1 MERLRRLKIALA
13 SALVFGAALVV
24 VACGS
29 SDSSDSDSSSSSSSS
44 NVPAAVAADQKALM
58 AAEGVGYKSPP
69 TSGPKPTAGKKIWV
83 LSCSQSIPS
92 CSYPAAETVAA
103 AKAMGWSA
111 TLYDTKLDPAR
122 ITEGYRQ
129 AVAAGADGIASYSL
143 DCSISKAGL
152 IAAKDANIPTVAAEA
167 LDDCGEVLFS
177 DIVSY
182 TQGDFPVWWT
192 AYGAAQATNVIV
204 GTDAKAKV
212 ITINQVDFPMM
223 MPTLA
228 GFKAELK
235 KSCTGCEVVQDVQFT
250 VPDIGPKL
258 QEKVQQALVKNPDAN
273 AIYVVYDMLALGPE
287 GAIRTSGRSKD
298 IFVAMAEGQA
308 STMTALRSGA
318 MIGAGVG
325 IPQGWEAYATV
336 DTLNRIMNGEEQ
348 APSGMGLQ
356 SYDKTTN
363 TPSEGRWEPPIDYKS
378 VYETTWGAG

>member
-1 MERLRRLKIALA
+1 MAEFRSFKLVSA
-13 SALVFGAALVV
+13 SVCAVAVAV
-24 VACGS
+24 VAVGCG
-29 SDSSDSDSSSSSSSS
+29 SSSSSSTDSTSS
-44 NVPAAVAADQKALM
+44 SAVPAAVTSDQAALM
-58 AAEGVGYKSPP
+58 SAEGIGYESPP
-69 TSGPKPTAGKKIWV
+69 TSGPKPQSGKKIWV

-92 CSYPAAETVAA
+92 CSYPAAETVEA
-103 AKAMGWSA
+103 AKALGWSA
-111 TLYDTKLDPAR
+111 TVYDTKLDPSR

-182 TQGDFPVWWT
+182 TQGGFPVWWT
-192 AYGAAQATNVIV
+192 KFGAAQATNVIA

-223 MPTLA
+223 MPTLK

-235 KSCTGCEVVQDVQFT
+235 KSCADCAVVQEIDFT

-258 QEKVQQALVKNPDAN
+258 QEKVQQALVANPDAN
-273 AIYVVYDMLALGPE
+273 AIYVVYDMLALGPD
-287 GAIRTSGRSKD
+287 GAIRTSGRAKEL
-298 IFVAMAEGQA
+298 FVATAEGQA
-308 STMTALRSGA
+308 STMANLRSGA
-318 MIGAGVG
+318 IIGAGVG

-336 DTLNRIMNGEEQ
+336 DTLNRLMNGEKQ

-356 SYDKTTN
+356 AYDKTTN
-363 TPSEGRWEPPIDYKS
+363 VPSAGRWEPPIDYKS
-378 VYETTWGAG
+378 VYKKTWGAG